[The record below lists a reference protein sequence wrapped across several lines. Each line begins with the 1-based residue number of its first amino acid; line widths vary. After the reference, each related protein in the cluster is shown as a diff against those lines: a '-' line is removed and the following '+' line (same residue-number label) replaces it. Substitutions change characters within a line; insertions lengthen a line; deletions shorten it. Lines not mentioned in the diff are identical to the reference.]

1 MKTALAFCALM
12 VAAAA
17 SQPALATTTSTT
29 AKKVH
34 HHAIRCSDKVLC
46 HKIDNLSAAM
56 NKNFQ
61 TLGTTVTAGQTEE
74 ADYHT
79 KSLAIQTDTLAMTK
93 SIEGYESQGA
103 QVQHAIF
110 LSFDDKPL
118 AVNEDASSTA
128 TKVCTDAGFK
138 AGKPVDITDKHYVFR
153 SSEHLL
159 KSVVCTY

>member
-1 MKTALAFCALM
+1 MKTALAFCAL
-12 VAAAA
+12 VIAATA
-17 SQPALATTTSTT
+17 SQPALATTASTT
-29 AKKVH
+29 TKKAH
-34 HHAIRCSDKVLC
+34 HHAIHCSDKVLC

-61 TLGTTVTAGQTEE
+61 NLGTTVTTGQAEE

-79 KSLAIQTDTLAMTK
+79 KSLAMQTDTLALTK

-118 AVNEDASSTA
+118 AANEDPSATA

-138 AGKPVDITDKHYVFR
+138 AGKPVDVTDKHYVFR
-153 SSEHLL
+153 NSEHLL